1 MVSVGMVRGDHAPYG
16 RFTRTEDVLTTPFT
30 SAPMDVRAEWTD
42 YNGHLNMAYY
52 HLLFDNALDVVLA
65 PLGLGPQVAAET
77 GASVFT
83 AQAQVHYLRE
93 LHAGDSVVVET
104 RLIDHDSKRLH
115 YVQTMRRPG
124 EDEPVAISENLVL
137 HVDLN
142 SRRVAPFAP
151 EVLARIAD
159 AVAAHSDLPMPP
171 QVGRRVG
178 LRRE

>member
-1 MVSVGMVRGDHAPYG
+1 
-16 RFTRTEDVLTTPFT
+16 LTTPFT
-30 SAPMDVRAEWTD
+30 STPMQVEQEWTD

-52 HLLFDNALDVVLA
+52 HLLFDRAVDAALV
-65 PLGLGPQVAAET
+65 PLGLGPEVAAAT

-104 RLIDHDSKRLH
+104 RLIEHDSKRLH
-115 YVQTMRRPG
+115 YVQTMRRLG
-124 EDEPVAISENLVL
+124 EDEPAAISENLIL

-142 SRRVAPFAP
+142 TRRVAPFAP
-151 EVLARIAD
+151 EVLARVVD
-159 AVAAHSDLPMPP
+159 AGAAHAELPLPR

-178 LRRE
+178 LRRD

>member
-1 MVSVGMVRGDHAPYG
+1 MEVRQD
-16 RFTRTEDVLTTPFT
+16 
-30 SAPMDVRAEWTD
+30 WTD

-52 HLLFDNALDVVLA
+52 HLLFDRAVDAALVA
-65 PLGLGPQVAAET
+65 LGLGPQVAAET

-93 LHAGDSVVVET
+93 LQAGDRVIVET
-104 RLIDHDSKRLH
+104 RLIDHDAKRLH
-115 YVQTMRRPG
+115 YVQTMRRAD
-124 EDEPVAISENLVL
+124 EEEPVAVSENLIL

-151 EVLARIAD
+151 DVLARIGD
-159 AVAAHSDLPMPP
+159 AAAAHADLPLPP

-178 LRRE
+178 LRRN

>member
-1 MVSVGMVRGDHAPYG
+1 MI
-16 RFTRTEDVLTTPFT
+16 TPFI
-30 SAPMDVRAEWTD
+30 SLPLEVRAEWTD

-52 HLLFDNALDVVLA
+52 GVLFDSALDVVLA
-65 PLGLGPQVAAET
+65 PLGLGPEVAQET

-93 LHAGDSVVVET
+93 LHAGDRVTVET
-104 RLIDHDSKRLH
+104 RLIAHDSKRLH
-115 YVQTMRRPG
+115 YVQTMRRLD
-124 EDEPVAISENLVL
+124 EDEPAAISENLVL

-142 SRRVAPFAP
+142 TRRVAPFAP

-159 AVAAHSDLPMPP
+159 AVAAHADLPLPR

-178 LRRE
+178 LRRD

>member
-1 MVSVGMVRGDHAPYG
+1 MTA
-16 RFTRTEDVLTTPFT
+16 PFT
-30 SAPMDVRAEWTD
+30 SPPLEVRAEWTD

-52 HLLFDNALDVVLA
+52 GVLFDNALDVALA
-65 PLGLGPQVAAET
+65 PLGLGPEVARKT

-93 LHAGDSVVVET
+93 LHAGDRVIVET
-104 RLIDHDSKRLH
+104 RLIGHDAKRLH
-115 YVQTMRRPG
+115 YVQTMRRVG
-124 EDEPVAISENLVL
+124 ADEPAAVTENLIL

-159 AVAAHSDLPMPP
+159 AVAAHADLPLPQ

-178 LRRE
+178 LRRDRT

>member
-1 MVSVGMVRGDHAPYG
+1 MEVRQD
-16 RFTRTEDVLTTPFT
+16 
-30 SAPMDVRAEWTD
+30 WTD

-52 HLLFDNALDVVLA
+52 HLLFDRAVDAALVT
-65 PLGLGPQVAAET
+65 LGLGPQVAAQT

-93 LHAGDSVVVET
+93 LQAGDRVIVGT
-104 RLIDHDSKRLH
+104 RLIDHDAKRLH
-115 YVQTMRRPG
+115 YVQTMRRVG
-124 EDEPVAISENLVL
+124 EQEPVAVSENLIL

-151 EVLARIAD
+151 DVLARIGD
-159 AVAAHSDLPMPP
+159 AVAAHADLPLPP

-178 LRRE
+178 LRRN

>member
-1 MVSVGMVRGDHAPYG
+1 MEVR
-16 RFTRTEDVLTTPFT
+16 
-30 SAPMDVRAEWTD
+30 SEWTD

-52 HLLFDNALDVVLA
+52 NVLFDNALDVVLGA
-65 PLGLGPQVAAET
+65 LGLGLEVAEDT

-93 LHAGDSVVVET
+93 LHAGDRVVVET

-115 YVQTMRRPG
+115 YVQTMRRVGGG
-124 EDEPVAISENLVL
+124 EPAAISENLVL

-142 SRRVAPFAP
+142 TRRVAPFAP
-151 EVLARIAD
+151 EVLARVARF
-159 AVAAHSDLPMPP
+159 VAAHADLPLPR

-178 LRRE
+178 LRQD